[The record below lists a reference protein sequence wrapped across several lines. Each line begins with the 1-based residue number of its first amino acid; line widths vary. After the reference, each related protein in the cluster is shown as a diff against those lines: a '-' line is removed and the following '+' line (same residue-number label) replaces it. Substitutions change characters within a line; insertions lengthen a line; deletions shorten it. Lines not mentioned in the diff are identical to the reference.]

1 MQTIRDLSIQ
11 MIISNMIMAEKIKT
25 PVPPSSFSRLQEL
38 DDAQLDILFIN
49 SKIWLKDYLEKCWD
63 LN

>member
-11 MIISNMIMAEKIKT
+11 MILGNMIMAGKVKT
-25 PVPPSSFSRLQEL
+25 PVPPSSFSRLQEY
-38 DDAQLDILFIN
+38 DDAQLALLFIN